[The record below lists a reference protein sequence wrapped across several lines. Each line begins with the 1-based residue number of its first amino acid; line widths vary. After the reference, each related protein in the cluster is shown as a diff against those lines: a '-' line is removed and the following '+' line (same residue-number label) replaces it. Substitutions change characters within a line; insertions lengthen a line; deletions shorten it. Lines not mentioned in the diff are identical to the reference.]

1 MADLATLQAWLIA
14 AETAKHKL
22 LTGSLAQTVRYNGQ
36 QEVTFAK
43 TDIDK
48 LDAYIASLRA
58 QIGGIEGD
66 ARKVS
71 RPIHFTF

>member
-1 MADLATLQAWLIA
+1 MAALATLQGWLTE

-22 LTGSLAQTVRYNGQ
+22 LTGALAATVKYHGQ
-36 QEVTFAK
+36 NEVTFAR

-58 QIGGIEGD
+58 QIGGLDGD
-66 ARKVS
+66 VRKTS
-71 RPIHFTF
+71 KPIYFSF

>member
-1 MADLATLQAWLIA
+1 MADLATLQGWLTE

-22 LTGSLAQTVRYNGQ
+22 LTGSLAATVKYNGQ
-36 QEVTFAK
+36 NEVTYAN

-58 QIGGIEGD
+58 QIGGLEGD
-66 ARKVS
+66 VSKIS
-71 RPIHFTF
+71 RPIYFGF